1 MAAGAVIACALML
14 LVGCGGSSAADADT
28 PVTRGMG
35 GEISYSVSYL
45 KNGGSGSMGSQSVA
59 PGSSL
64 TLKDNTFTRSGY
76 TFSGWNTAAGGSG
89 TAYAS
94 GQTVTPASN
103 LLLYAQWSKQAAS

>member
-1 MAAGAVIACALML
+1 
-14 LVGCGGSSAADADT
+14 
-28 PVTRGMG
+28 
-35 GEISYSVSYL
+35 
-45 KNGGSGSMGSQSVA
+45 MGSQSVA